1 MTERHDDDSRDE
13 RDSFDAILAQV
24 ARIPVRAEW
33 TPPSEL
39 DEYKLVRP
47 LGRGGMGSVW
57 LAEDRLLDR
66 QVAIKFVA
74 EADLDP
80 AMRERFEIEARA
92 AARLTH
98 ANVVTVHRFGEIAG
112 RPYLVSEYIRG
123 DSLDALPKPIPW
135 ETALRHGL
143 ALSRGLAA
151 AHRAGIV
158 HRDIKPANAILT
170 TEGEAKLV
178 DFGLAKVAGRDLP
191 GTSASGG
198 DPSSALSTPGA
209 IAGTPRYLAPEVR
222 GGAAATRASDVYQ
235 LGAVLYELVIGRAP
249 LLDQA
254 ELSAEVPSLAG
265 RCGSPRF
272 AEVVTAAS
280 RRIPRSDSAP
290 ATSCR
295 PLSSRS
301 RRPSRSPR
309 SLPATRTGGWRRSRP
324 STAVYSSGAA
334 PRCAPSWSGCAH
346 IR

>member
-123 DSLDALPKPIPW
+123 DSLDAL
-135 ETALRHGL
+135 A
-143 ALSRGLAA
+143 
-151 AHRAGIV
+151 
-158 HRDIKPANAILT
+158 
-170 TEGEAKLV
+170 
-178 DFGLAKVAGRDLP
+178 
-191 GTSASGG
+191 
-198 DPSSALSTPGA
+198 
-209 IAGTPRYLAPEVR
+209 
-222 GGAAATRASDVYQ
+222 
-235 LGAVLYELVIGRAP
+235 RAP
-249 LLDQA
+249 LWSEGMDYDHGTGHGVGA
-254 ELSAEVPSLAG
+254 GLSVHEG
-265 RCGSPRF
+265 RS
-272 AEVVTAAS
+272 AS
-280 RRIPRSDSAP
+280 RASR
-290 ATSCR
+290 TSR
-295 PLSSRS
+295 WHR
-301 RRPSRSPR
+301 
-309 SLPATRTGGWRRSRP
+309 A
-324 STAVYSSGAA
+324 
-334 PRCAPSWSGCAH
+334 
-346 IR
+346 